1 VSGPAGMAAG
11 LGGVLAAGGVAALAS
26 RNAEVI
32 RKWRTWA
39 VSAPLVAGCL
49 WLGGPGAALLAAG
62 LGVTGAVE
70 YGRLVRLRA
79 ADVSVIAAAAVVLPL
94 VAWRMPGELGR
105 VLAGAALAVALVPVL
120 GGDAAAGAR
129 RAAAGVF
136 GVAWLAALSGLV
148 LLGKAA
154 LPLAFAVSVADV
166 GAWCAGKALG
176 GPAVSALSP
185 AKRWSG
191 VAGGALA
198 GVAALAAAAALSG
211 GGSWGSGFWGSGF
224 WGGGLWGGGFGG
236 GGVFTLGHVIAV
248 AAGAPLGDLLESMVK
263 RGAGAKDAGSWLPG
277 FGGLLDRID
286 SLLVVLALAVI
297 L

>member
-1 VSGPAGMAAG
+1 MSGPAEMAAG

-49 WLGGPGAALLAAG
+49 WLGAPGAALLAAG

-79 ADVSVIAAAAVVLPL
+79 ADVSVIAVAAVVLPL
-94 VAWRMPGELGR
+94 VAWRSPGELGR
-105 VLAGAALAVALVPVL
+105 VIAGAALAVALVPVL

-136 GVAWLAALSGLV
+136 GVGWLAALSGLV

-176 GPAVSALSP
+176 GPTVSALSP

-198 GVAALAAAAALSG
+198 GIAALAGAAALS
-211 GGSWGSGFWGSGF
+211 
-224 WGGGLWGGGFGG
+224 

-248 AAGAPLGDLLESMVK
+248 AVGAPLGDLLESMVK
-263 RGAGAKDAGSWLPG
+263 RGAGVKDAGNWLPG

>member
-1 VSGPAGMAAG
+1 MAAG
-11 LGGVLAAGGVAALAS
+11 LGGVLAVGGVAALAS
-26 RNAEVI
+26 RNVEVI

-49 WLGGPGAALLAAG
+49 WLGAPGAALLAAG

-70 YGRLVRLRA
+70 YGRLMRLRA
-79 ADVSVIAAAAVVLPL
+79 ADIAVIAAVAVVLPF

-105 VLAGAALAVALVPVL
+105 VLAGAALAAALVPVL

-136 GVAWLAALSGLV
+136 GVMWLAALSGLV

-166 GAWCAGKALG
+166 GAWCFGKALG
-176 GPAVSALSP
+176 GPGVSALSP

-198 GVAALAAAAALSG
+198 GVAALAAAAALNG
-211 GGSWGSGFWGSGF
+211 GVSWSGFW
-224 WGGGLWGGGFGG
+224 G
-236 GGVFTLGHVIAV
+236 GGVFTLGHVVAV
-248 AAGAPLGDLLESMVK
+248 AVGAPLGDLLESMVK
-263 RGAGAKDAGSWLPG
+263 RGAGVKDAGHWLPG